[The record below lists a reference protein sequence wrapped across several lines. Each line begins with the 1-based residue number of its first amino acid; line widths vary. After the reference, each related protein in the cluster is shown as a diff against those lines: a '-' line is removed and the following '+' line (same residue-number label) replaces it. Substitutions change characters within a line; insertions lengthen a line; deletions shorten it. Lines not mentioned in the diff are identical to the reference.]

1 MAGRFFDTSA
11 LAKLYHEEA
20 GSDFMVRIGSETGSR
35 HWISRLSVAEMES
48 VLAGRV
54 RSATMTAGDAEFAR
68 RCMAADLNQR
78 RLLVAPVDL
87 RHFNKAAA
95 LLQIYGVS
103 EGLRTLDA
111 IQMAV
116 ALELAQTQRIDLFV
130 ASDKRLCRVAAL
142 AGLKTINPESPGGLL
157 VVP

>member
-1 MAGRFFDTSA
+1 MASRFIDTSA

-20 GSDFMVRIGSETGSR
+20 GSDFMVRIGSETGSQ

-48 VLAGRV
+48 VFAGRV
-54 RSATMTAGDAEFAR
+54 RSGTMSAGNADFAR

-95 LLQIYGVS
+95 LLQTYGVS
-103 EGLRTLDA
+103 DGLRTLDA

-116 ALELAQTQRIDLFV
+116 ALELAQMQRVGIFV
-130 ASDKRLCRVAAL
+130 AADKRLCRVAAL
-142 AGLKTINPESPGGLL
+142 AGLATLNPEAPGHLL

>member
-11 LAKLYHEEA
+11 LAKLYHQEA

-54 RSATMTAGDAEFAR
+54 RSATMTIADADFAR
-68 RCMAADLNQR
+68 RCLAADLNQR

-87 RHFNKAAA
+87 RHFNKAAT
-95 LLQIYGVS
+95 LLQTCGVS

-111 IQMAV
+111 IQLAV
-116 ALELAQTQRIDLFV
+116 ALELAQTQRVGAFL
-130 ASDKRLCRVAAL
+130 AADKRLCRIVGL
-142 AGLKTINPESPGGLL
+142 AGLATINPESPGHL
-157 VVP
+157 VVVP

>member
-1 MAGRFFDTSA
+1 VARRFFDTSA

-20 GSDFMVRIGSETGSR
+20 GSDFMLRIGSERGAQ

-54 RSATMTAGDAEFAR
+54 RSATMTVEDAAFAR
-68 RCMAADLNQR
+68 RCMAADLNQHR
-78 RLLVAPVDL
+78 FLVAPVDL
-87 RHFNKAAA
+87 RHFSKASM
-95 LLQIYGVS
+95 LLQTYGVS
-103 EGLRTLDA
+103 DGLRTLDA

-116 ALELAQTQRIDLFV
+116 AMELAQTQRVGIFV

-142 AGLKTINPESPGGLL
+142 AGLAITNPEAPGSLI
-157 VVP
+157 VEP